1 MAICLS
7 YKSHIHDTKM
17 PELVVRVEPGVTAA
31 TAVAAVAA
39 AAIVAVAVIAAC
51 LLRAPA
57 PAIVLVIV
65 KSPTSNTGRR
75 ATMRATLAECQRILA
90 ARSSRCA
97 RLVYTYATS
106 PSKLFNAPRA
116 TGALHRDTTAITQ
129 WVSDYLQRHPLAG
142 LDSVVAAGGDCPLGW
157 SVDGDEFLE
166 NAFGVDLDGSVD
178 RPDLVDHY
186 FKLRSSTPPIFVT
199 VHDRP
204 NCARQRHMPNKLR
217 IAAAM
222 L

>member
-1 MAICLS
+1 MA
-7 YKSHIHDTKM
+7 
-17 PELVVRVEPGVTAA
+17 ELVVRVEPGVTAA
-31 TAVAAVAA
+31 AA
-39 AAIVAVAVIAAC
+39 AVAVAVIVAVVLAVIVAAYA
-51 LLRAPA
+51 LRAPA

-65 KSPTSNTGRR
+65 KSPTSNVGRR

-142 LDSVVAAGGDCPLGW
+142 LDSVVAAGGDCPLGC
-157 SVDGDEFLE
+157 SVDVDEFLE
-166 NAFGVDLDGSVD
+166 CAFGVDIDGSVD

-217 IAAAM
+217 VAAAV

>member
-1 MAICLS
+1 M
-7 YKSHIHDTKM
+7 T
-17 PELVVRVEPGVTAA
+17 ELVVRVEAGATTA
-31 TAVAAVAA
+31 TAAAVAA
-39 AAIVAVAVIAAC
+39 AIVAILGLAALAVWF
-51 LLRAPA
+51 LRVPA

-75 ATMRATLAECQRILA
+75 ATMRATLAECQRVLA

-116 TGALHRDTTAITQ
+116 ATALHRDTTAITQ

-142 LDSVVAAGGDCPLGW
+142 LDSVVAAGGDCPLGC
-157 SVDGDEFLE
+157 SADVDEFLE
-166 NAFGVDLDGSVD
+166 CAFGVDLDGSVD

-217 IAAAM
+217 IAAAV